1 MIWPT
6 VAISSYKKDNYEKI
20 KLFKDRGYHKNM
32 ESIGLSYSWRA
43 TWIGKS
49 GFLISA
55 AINCTKENTI
65 VLFSLE
71 MHEAQLKRRFMKS
84 DEDIE
89 SLPIFV
95 DDTPSISTSY
105 LRSKIELF
113 QKEELDVQIVLID
126 YLNLMNANSRQ
137 IEVSR
142 KEDLNE
148 IVKSLKLIAVELNVI
163 IVAVAQ
169 LPRALECI
177 ENQHP
182 LLSDFWA
189 SDCIAKY
196 ADSVFSIHRESYYR
210 YGFNDE
216 EDDVVEI
223 IVAKHHDNSLNGIK
237 LLFDKPNGVIV

>member
-1 MIWPT
+1 MKRLNYSKIE
-6 VAISSYKKDNYEKI
+6 AITKT
-20 KLFKDRGYHKNM
+20 
-32 ESIGLSYSWRA
+32 WRA
-43 TWIGKS
+43 SDFVIVGGRPGIGKS

-65 VLFSLE
+65 ALFSLE

-142 KEDLNE
+142 KEELNE

-169 LPRALECI
+169 LPRHWNA
-177 ENQHP
+177 
-182 LLSDFWA
+182 
-189 SDCIAKY
+189 
-196 ADSVFSIHRESYYR
+196 
-210 YGFNDE
+210 
-216 EDDVVEI
+216 
-223 IVAKHHDNSLNGIK
+223 
-237 LLFDKPNGVIV
+237 